1 MLHRWDV
8 TPPNLAP
15 TPSASA
21 AGLHLS
27 PSALVLLAA
36 NLVPLAG
43 VLFFGWS
50 VFATLLLFWVE
61 NVIVGGFNVL
71 RMLWAQPDNP
81 LIWAAKAGTIPFFIV
96 HYGIFTTVHGVFVL
110 SLFGGIN
117 QRGFPGPSAFL
128 HAVQGAGIW
137 PAALALAASH
147 GVSFAVNYIGAGE
160 YRTAALAT
168 LMARPYGRVMV
179 LHVVILG
186 GGFLVQSLGAPVA
199 AIAVLVILKTGLD
212 LVGHLREHAAPGA
225 PTPERPRT
233 TGPAG

>member
-1 MLHRWDV
+1 M
-8 TPPNLAP
+8 TPPNLTP
-15 TPSASA
+15 TPSAA
-21 AGLHLS
+21 AADLRLS
-27 PSALVLLAA
+27 PSALVLVAA

-81 LIWAAKAGTIPFFIV
+81 LIWVAKAGTIPFFII
-96 HYGIFTTVHGVFVL
+96 HYGLFTTVHGVFVL
-110 SLFGGIN
+110 TLFGGVHE
-117 QRGFPGPSAFL
+117 RGFPGPSTFL

-147 GVSFAVNYIGAGE
+147 GVSFAFNYIGAGE

-168 LMARPYGRVMV
+168 LMSRPYGRVMV

-186 GGFLVQSLGAPVA
+186 GGFLVQALGAPVA
-199 AIAVLVILKTGLD
+199 AIAMLVVLKTGLD
-212 LVGHLREHAAPGA
+212 LAGHLREHPVPIGGVRSA
-225 PTPERPRT
+225 
-233 TGPAG
+233 